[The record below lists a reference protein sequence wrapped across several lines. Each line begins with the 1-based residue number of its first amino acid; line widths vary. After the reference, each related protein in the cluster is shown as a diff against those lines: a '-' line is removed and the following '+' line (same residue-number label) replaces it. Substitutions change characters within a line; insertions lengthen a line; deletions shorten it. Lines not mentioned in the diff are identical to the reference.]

1 MNGNNPSNHTRF
13 VVACITFLGILCVVG
28 GTALVF
34 KGYPGDLVI
43 GGGLAAIS
51 GLIGMLSNR
60 TNTPQQ
66 DVTISGNPPKVEMTQ
81 PQTQPEVKP

>member
-1 MNGNNPSNHTRF
+1 MNQQNHTKF
-13 VVACITFLGILCVVG
+13 VVSCITFLGILCLVG
-28 GTALVF
+28 GCILVF

-60 TNTPQQ
+60 QNTTP
-66 DVTISGNPPKVEMTQ
+66 DVTISGQPPKVEVTQ
-81 PQTQPEVKP
+81 PQQTESKNP